1 VNKTN
6 FSIEELLLREQSRA
20 NTDMVIGIIMSKPR
34 LFNDLW
40 EIMMLNQ
47 DPLSRR
53 AAWVAD
59 YCAESCPDFL
69 IGRIEL
75 LAAAVSS
82 FRSDGL
88 KRHGL
93 RILSRSDLPVEN
105 LGPLT
110 DVCFKWLQ
118 SPKESVAVKMYSMVI
133 LHRVTAIF
141 PELAREL
148 FDIIDIQLHEAT
160 PGFINCGRKIMMKL
174 SKSGF

>member
-1 VNKTN
+1 
-6 FSIEELLLREQSRA
+6 
-20 NTDMVIGIIMSKPR
+20 MVIGIIMSKPR
-34 LFNDLW
+34 LFDDLW

-59 YCAESCPDFL
+59 YCAESYPDFL
-69 IGRIEL
+69 DGRIEL
-75 LAAAVSS
+75 LAAVVYS

-93 RILSRSDLPVEN
+93 RMLSRSDLPVEN

-110 DVCFKWLQ
+110 DACFKWLQ

-133 LHRVTAIF
+133 LHKVTRIF

-148 FDIIDIQLHEAT
+148 FDIIEIQMHEAT

-174 SKSGF
+174 SKSGL

>member
-1 VNKTN
+1 MSLPGLEK
-6 FSIEELLLREQSRA
+6 LLLREQSRA
-20 NTDMVIGIIMSKPR
+20 NTDMITGIIMSDPR
-34 LFNDLW
+34 LFNELW

-53 AAWVAD
+53 AAWVVD
-59 YCAESCPDFL
+59 YCAESEPGFL
-69 IGRIEL
+69 NERIEL
-75 LAAAVSS
+75 LAASVVD

-93 RILSRSDLPVEN
+93 RMLSRSGLPVEN

-110 DVCFKWLQ
+110 NACFKWLQ
-118 SPKESVAVKMYSMVI
+118 SPNESVAVKMYSMLI

-148 FDIIDIQLHEAT
+148 YDIIEIQLHEAT
-160 PGFINCGRKIMMKL
+160 PGFINCGRKIMKKL
-174 SKSGF
+174 TKTGF